1 MPAQTDAPPPCR
13 LVRPPVWVSC
23 LLTSAV
29 ALAAWIPCEVL
40 GGLAFLGLDVRLW
53 AYRITPL
60 FWQLTSLA
68 GWGMVLAV
76 LGSNCSLYLL
86 WENRARVFGRRRWLF
101 RGLFL
106 ATAGPVNEV

>member
-1 MPAQTDAPPPCR
+1 
-13 LVRPPVWVSC
+13 VRARYV
-23 LLTSAV
+23 LTSAV

-40 GGLAFLGLDVRLW
+40 AGVAILGLDVRLW

-60 FWQLTSLA
+60 FWETISLA

-86 WENRARVFGRRRWLF
+86 CENRAEVFGPRRWLY
-101 RGLFL
+101 RSLLPGGRR
-106 ATAGPVNEV
+106 AD